1 MNKVINTKQIVLNK
15 LNPNKYVKLALKL
28 IFTATAL
35 YLVFTKI
42 DFRLVIDI
50 YKSSNL
56 LLIFAALLLFILSQL
71 LSAFRLNTF
80 FRRIDVHISEM
91 SNFKLYLLGMFY
103 NLFLPGGIGGDGY
116 KIFLLN
122 KNFATK
128 VKKLFWTLVLDRG
141 SGLVALVCLAA
152 LLFVFTNF
160 TGEIKYWSILI
171 IPVSFISFYFLLKL
185 FFSVYLKSF
194 PRFMTFSFLVQ
205 LAQVICAMLILLAF
219 GQNDKYT
226 EYLFLFLIS
235 SIAASLPITIGG
247 IGAREITFLYGAEI
261 LHLEINT
268 SIALSLMFYIITA
281 LVSFAGIYFS
291 FVKKILHR

>member
-1 MNKVINTKQIVLNK
+1 MLNK
-15 LNPNKYVKLALKL
+15 LKINKYVKLALKL

-42 DFRLVIDI
+42 DFLTVIDI
-50 YKSSNL
+50 YKNANL
-56 LLIFAALLLFILSQL
+56 FFLFAALLLFILSQL
-71 LSAFRLNTF
+71 LSSFRLNTF
-80 FRRIDVHISEM
+80 FRRIDIHISEL

-122 KNFATK
+122 KNFKTK

-141 SGLVALVCLAA
+141 SGLLALLCLASV
-152 LLFVFTNF
+152 LFVFTNF
-160 TGEIKYWSILI
+160 SGEIKYWCILI
-171 IPVSFISFYFLLKL
+171 IPTSGIAFFFLLKL
-185 FFSVYLKSF
+185 FFTVYLKSF
-194 PRFMTFSFLVQ
+194 PRFMTFSFFVQ
-205 LAQVICAMLILLAF
+205 LAQVICAMLILIAF
-219 GQNDKYT
+219 GQEDKYT

-235 SIAASLPITIGG
+235 SIAASLPLTIGG
-247 IGAREITFLYGAEI
+247 VGAREITFLYGAEF

-291 FVKKILHR
+291 FAKKILHR

>member
-1 MNKVINTKQIVLNK
+1 MLNK
-15 LNPNKYVKLALKL
+15 FKINKYVKLAIKL

-42 DFRLVIDI
+42 DLRLVIDI
-50 YKSSNL
+50 YKNSKL
-56 LLIFAALLLFILSQL
+56 LLIFSALILFIISQL
-71 LSAFRLNTF
+71 LSSFRLNTF
-80 FRRIDVHISEM
+80 FKKIDVHISEL

-122 KNFATK
+122 KNFKTK
-128 VKKLFWTLVLDRG
+128 VKKLFWALVLDRG
-141 SGLVALVCLAA
+141 SGLVALLCLAA
-152 LLFVFTNF
+152 FLFVFTNF
-160 TGEIKYWSILI
+160 TGEIKYWFILI
-171 IPVSFISFYFLLKL
+171 IPASIVSFYFLLK
-185 FFSVYLKSF
+185 FFFTDYVKSF
-194 PRFMTFSFLVQ
+194 PRFMTFSFFVQ
-205 LAQVICAMLILLAF
+205 LAQVICAMLILIAF
-219 GQNDKYT
+219 GQEDKYT

-235 SIAASLPITIGG
+235 SIAASLPLTIGG

-291 FVKKILHR
+291 FAKKILHR

>member
-1 MNKVINTKQIVLNK
+1 MLKK
-15 LNPNKYVKLALKL
+15 LKLNKYVKLALKL

-42 DFRLVIDI
+42 DFSLVIDI
-50 YKSSNL
+50 YKSLNL

-71 LSAFRLNTF
+71 LSSFRLNTF
-80 FRRIDVHISEM
+80 FRRIEVHISEV

-128 VKKLFWTLVLDRG
+128 IKKLFWSLLLDRG
-141 SGLVALVCLAA
+141 GGLVALVCLAA

-160 TGEIKYWSILI
+160 SGEIKYWSILI
-171 IPVSFISFYFLLKL
+171 IPASVISFYFLLKH
-185 FFSVYLKSF
+185 FFPVYLKSF
-194 PRFMTFSFLVQ
+194 PRVLTFSFLVQ
-205 LAQVICAMLILLAF
+205 LAQVICAMLILFAF
-219 GQNDKYT
+219 GQNDKYF

-235 SIAASLPITIGG
+235 SIAASLPLTIGG

-261 LHLEINT
+261 LHLDINT

-291 FVKKILHR
+291 FAKKILHR